1 MKKFI
6 TGIVLDET
14 EYNEA
19 IAIEETA
26 NNIPVYEVLAS
37 GDYIVHTLIDI
48 TDENNPIIIT
58 TNDNIHSAIET
69 EIEGFLKGVAY
80 SGIEYSIL
88 KKAVFVTKGSPCDIT
103 YKELRR
109 VR

>member
-14 EYNEA
+14 EYIDA
-19 IAIEETA
+19 IAEAGNE
-26 NNIPVYEVLAS
+26 NPYYEFLAS

-48 TDENNPIIIT
+48 TDENNPIVIT

-69 EIEGFLKGVAY
+69 EIEGFLKGIAY

-88 KKAVFVTKGSPCDIT
+88 KKAVFVTKGSPYNIT